1 MINEIPGQICSIDN
15 VIPDQL
21 VHVDLPVVSFIQ
33 PLDLH
38 VLATYVHGSTTTVDL
53 DLHVPRYMYRYM
65 YSYM

>member
-1 MINEIPGQICSIDN
+1 MQVDLDLDSKTIRSNARWSMKFQDKCSIDN

-38 VLATYVHGSTTTVDL
+38 VLATCTV
-53 DLHVPRYMYRYM
+53 VRR
-65 YSYM
+65 